1 MTTESQRET
10 ATIYTFP
17 ARGRFAVESD
27 GKAARQSEQ
36 RAAPTVTGS
45 GWYHD
50 EAIRE
55 EHERKDHE
63 RKDH

>member
-1 MTTESQRET
+1 MATESQRET

-17 ARGRFAVESD
+17 ARGRFAP
-27 GKAARQSEQ
+27 AARRDGAGNEREQ
-36 RAAPTVTGS
+36 RDAPTVMGS

-55 EHERKDHE
+55 ERAARKDH
-63 RKDH
+63 

>member
-1 MTTESQRET
+1 MTRESQRET

-17 ARGRFAVESD
+17 ARGRFAVGDE
-27 GKAARQSEQ
+27 GKAARQSGQ
-36 RAAPTVTGS
+36 GALPTVMGS

-55 EHERKDHE
+55 EHERNNKNKNH
-63 RKDH
+63 

>member
-1 MTTESQRET
+1 MSTESQRET

-17 ARGRFAVESD
+17 ARGRFARGASKEP
-27 GKAARQSEQ
+27 AAPTGEQ
-36 RAAPTVTGS
+36 HATPTVTGS

-55 EHERKDHE
+55 DGARKDH
-63 RKDH
+63 

>member
-1 MTTESQRET
+1 MTESQRET

-17 ARGRFAVESD
+17 ARGRFSVGADRDKRMHPDEQAAV
-27 GKAARQSEQ
+27 Q
-36 RAAPTVTGS
+36 TVLGS

-55 EHERKDHE
+55 EQTRKN
-63 RKDH
+63 

>member
-17 ARGRFAVESD
+17 ARGRFAA
-27 GKAARQSEQ
+27 GGGSEGPIREIGQ
-36 RAAPTVTGS
+36 RAAPTVVGS

-55 EHERKDHE
+55 EQERKDH
-63 RKDH
+63 

>member
-17 ARGRFAVESD
+17 ARGRFAVRT
-27 GKAARQSEQ
+27 GHNNATPVGEQ
-36 RAAPTVTGS
+36 RAVPIVTGS

-55 EHERKDHE
+55 ESARKDH
-63 RKDH
+63 

>member
-17 ARGRFAVESD
+17 ARGRFAP
-27 GKAARQSEQ
+27 AARGEAAGHEREQ
-36 RAAPTVTGS
+36 RAAPAVMGS

-55 EHERKDHE
+55 ERARKDH
-63 RKDH
+63 